1 MTLALLQPTFA
12 PNLYDLAA
20 MIQADRIVLQ
30 DVEQWS
36 RKGRVHRALIRT
48 PVGSQYIN
56 IPVRTDD
63 RKKAIK
69 DVRIDQEEDWTTPI
83 LRSFRYN
90 YRNSFYF
97 DFYEPEIEADF
108 NEGRGYDYLLP
119 FVLYLRKRLF
129 RFLELKISQKEVLA
143 SSLAAYTSDPDQLA
157 TQMGAGSL
165 FQEHESRHYQRQGK
179 VRIDP
184 EFNHPQYRQHFEG
197 FEPWCCLYD
206 LLFQY
211 GPESFKVLDRL

>member
-20 MIQADRIVLQ
+20 MIQADRVVLQ

-48 PVGSQYIN
+48 PEGSQYIN
-56 IPVRTDD
+56 IPVRTED

-69 DVRIDQEEDWTTPI
+69 EVRIDQEEDWTTPI

-119 FVLYLRKRLF
+119 FVLYLRRRLF
-129 RFLELKISQKEVLA
+129 RFLELNISQKEVLA
-143 SSLAAYTSDPDQLA
+143 SSLAGYTSDPDQFVY
-157 TQMGAGSL
+157 QMGAGSL
-165 FQEHESRHYQRQGK
+165 FQEHESRHYQRQAK

-184 EFNHPQYRQHFEG
+184 EFNHPEYRQHFDG

-211 GPESFKVLDRL
+211 GPESFKILDRL